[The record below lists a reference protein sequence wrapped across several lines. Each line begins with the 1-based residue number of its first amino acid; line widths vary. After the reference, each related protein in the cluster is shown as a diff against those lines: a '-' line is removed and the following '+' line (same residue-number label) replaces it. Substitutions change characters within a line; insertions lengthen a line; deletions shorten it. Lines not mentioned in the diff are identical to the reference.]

1 MISGKRYIHYFS
13 GFCTTE
19 IVKWL
24 ATSEVI
30 TQERVFALRRMP
42 IKSVTLEKYQV
53 IH

>member
-13 GFCTTE
+13 E

-24 ATSEVI
+24 ATPEVI

-42 IKSVTLEKYQV
+42 IKSVSIQS
-53 IH
+53 